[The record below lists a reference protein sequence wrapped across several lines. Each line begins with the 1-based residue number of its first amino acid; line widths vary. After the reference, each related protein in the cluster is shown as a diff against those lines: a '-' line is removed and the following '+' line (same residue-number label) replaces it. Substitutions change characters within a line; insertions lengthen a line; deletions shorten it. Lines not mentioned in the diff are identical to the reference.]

1 MTKYLFLYEKNSF
14 NLELIL
20 GMVYNLIGNT
30 LCSDISVSERKE
42 FFMVDTRT
50 TKNAVYLIDDDMVRT
65 TNHPVP
71 SGWDYDNRGAI
82 NPAVH
87 QFGRSFNIST
97 DKEHNAPVSM
107 KRDFLPLRSGKAN
120 FAFTMHLKSGDGF
133 YLNFYD
139 IDGNVALTLKQKGHS
154 LVCGDT
160 VIPAPFLYGMQYITI
175 EFDIDEKLAV
185 LSLSGRECAWLPL
198 SGNSLAS
205 LKMGYEAD
213 AEGEFTIYKVVLNI
227 NYLVCDRNWNPVHNA
242 DMPDDWVVY
251 AEGNAN
257 AFTSTYYEGKPETT
271 YALHAQNGSSV
282 TAYHPFEKTG
292 GKVCFELKYLS
303 KGDGDNIIM
312 CLTLGEDDVVSV
324 VDTGTYSQS
333 ASGTLLRKHS
343 PYVWQFMRIE
353 ADTATKKALIK
364 HNGVKC
370 GEIDFD
376 IDADSFDGISITYA
390 PENDGYMR
398 FTDVLAFVIQPEP
411 EDYPKP
417 PVRPTMKNGYT
428 TGINVCSL
436 WRNGEHWGWDAISS
450 FEANKTFLGYYDEPL
465 TEVADWEIKWMVEHG
480 INAQFYCWFDNQTDA
495 PIFKTHIC
503 GALDDGYFN
512 AKYCDEM
519 NFALIWEAANASS
532 PNLDGFKKYLV
543 PYWVDHYFSHPNYYR
558 IDGKAVLSIFGL
570 NKAIVSMGG
579 PETFKVAMQYL
590 EDVLKGL
597 GYTGLITMTSGE
609 PSDELYRAGITS
621 VYAYNWGHQSHSFDY
636 VKSRIESQMQ
646 QDKLH
651 VVPTACVGYN
661 DVAWREFRSPFTSQ
675 EEFGQM
681 LTWMRDDVISKYE
694 NDEETWKKKF
704 VMLATWNEYGEG
716 TIMCPSNINGF
727 GYLNEVRRAFTVEG
741 DDFESDRPSDAV
753 LDRLG
758 YLYPRP
764 RAIIQAPLLEK
775 TYSDEGDLLFKLE
788 FDTQEKID
796 KWEFSGEGFI
806 ELRDGKLYGESTGTD
821 PKFVTQVD
829 FDAEDVAIIKFK
841 IRAKNGLSDFSNATA
856 KTANLMCHY
865 ITDED
870 GEWHYNKQL
879 NPRDYDG
886 EYAVLMPCDDPK
898 WTGRIK
904 AFRFDPCDNQGM
916 FEVEEILFISGD
928 KSIIETYIDENH
940 YKSHHKSKLIDGEA
954 YVPFEPLRDFC
965 VLTHIYHEWKVETRT
980 LMIQK
985 DDVKSYW
992 REGSDIVKLSDGRE
1006 IKLKKPLSFYD
1017 NLPMIQLSVFCELMG
1032 YKYEA
1037 SGNRID
1043 ITTK

>member
-1 MTKYLFLYEKNSF
+1 M
-14 NLELIL
+14 I
-20 GMVYNLIGNT
+20 
-30 LCSDISVSERKE
+30 
-42 FFMVDTRT
+42 DTRT

-65 TNHPVP
+65 ENHPVP

-82 NPAVH
+82 IPAFH
-87 QFGRSFNIST
+87 QYGRSFVVST

-107 KRDFLPLRSGKAN
+107 RRNFLPLRSGKAN
-120 FAFTMHLKSGDGF
+120 FALAIQLKSGDGF

-139 IDGNVALTLKQKGHS
+139 IDGKTALSLKQKGHS
-154 LVCGDT
+154 LVCGDAVLPT
-160 VIPAPFLYGMQYITI
+160 PFLYGLQYISL
-175 EFDIDEKLAV
+175 EFDIDEKIAV
-185 LSLSGRECAWLPL
+185 LSLGGKECAYLPL
-198 SGNSLAS
+198 ESTSLAS
-205 LKMGYEAD
+205 LKMGYEAED
-213 AEGEFTIYKVVLNI
+213 AGEFNILKVVLNI
-227 NYLVCDRNWNPVHNA
+227 NYLVCDRNWNPVYKT
-242 DMPDDWVVY
+242 DMPDEWIVY

-271 YALHAQNGSSV
+271 YALHACAGSSV
-282 TAYHPFEKTG
+282 TAYHPFASTS
-292 GKVCFELKYLS
+292 GKVCFEIKYLS
-303 KGDGDNIIM
+303 KGEGDNIIL
-312 CLTLGEDDVVSV
+312 CLTNGEDDVVSV
-324 VDTGTYSQS
+324 VDTGLFSQS

-353 ADTATKKALIK
+353 ADTKTKKALIK

-376 IDADSFDGISITYA
+376 IPADAFDGISVTYA

-398 FTDVLAFVIQPEP
+398 FTDIYAFEIQPEP

-450 FEANKTFLGYYDEPL
+450 FDLNKTYLGYYDEPL

-480 INAQFYCWFDNQTDA
+480 VNCQFYCWFDNQTEA

-532 PNLDGFKKYLV
+532 PDLDGFKKYLV

-570 NKAIVSMGG
+570 QKAIASMGG
-579 PETFKVAMQYL
+579 PETFKTAMEYL

-597 GYTGLITMTSGE
+597 GYTGLITMTSSE
-609 PSDELYRAGITS
+609 PTDELYRAGITS
-621 VYAYNWGHQSHSFDY
+621 VYAYNWGHMSYSLEY
-636 VKSRIESQMQ
+636 TKSRIYAQMC

-661 DVAWREFRSPFTSQ
+661 DVAWREFRSPFAEA

-681 LTWMRDDVISKYE
+681 LTWARDEILPLYE
-694 NDEETWKKKF
+694 NDTESWKKKF
-704 VMLATWNEYGEG
+704 MMLATWNEYGEG

-741 DDFESDRPSDAV
+741 DDFESDRPTGAA

-764 RAIIQAPLLEK
+764 RAIIQTPQLEK
-775 TYSDEGDLLFKLE
+775 AYYDKGDTVLKLD
-788 FDTQEKID
+788 FDTQEKLD
-796 KWEFSGEGFI
+796 KWSFSGEGFVEI
-806 ELRDGKLYGESTGTD
+806 RDGKLYGESTGED
-821 PKFVTQVD
+821 PKLVTEVD
-829 FDAEDVAIIKFK
+829 FDAKDVATIKFK
-841 IRAKNGLSDFSNATA
+841 IRAFNGQGDIANASVKSA
-856 KTANLMCHY
+856 SLYCHY
-865 ITDED
+865 ITDKD
-870 GEWHYNKQL
+870 DEWHYNKQL
-879 NPRDYDG
+879 EIRDFDENG
-886 EYAVLMPCDDPK
+886 YAILIPSMDKNWKD
-898 WTGRIK
+898 RIK
-904 AFRFDPCDNQGM
+904 AFRFDPCNNEGK
-916 FEVEEILFISGD
+916 FEVEEIIFMSGD
-928 KSIIETYIDENH
+928 KNAYFTYFDGVE
-940 YKSHHKSKLIDGEA
+940 YKCHFKSKVEDGEV
-954 YVPFEPLRDFC
+954 YVPFEPLRDFTA
-965 VLTHIYHEWKVETRT
+965 LTRVYHEWDADERT
-980 LMIQK
+980 VMIQHK
-985 DDVKSYW
+985 DIKSYW
-992 REGSDIVKLSDGRE
+992 TEGSDIVKLSDGSQ
-1006 IKLKKPLSFYD
+1006 IKLKKPLESYD
-1017 NLPMIQLSVFCELMG
+1017 NLPMIQLSAFCEYTG
-1032 YKYEA
+1032 FKYNVD
-1037 SGNRID
+1037 GHNIN

>member
-1 MTKYLFLYEKNSF
+1 MSF
-14 NLELIL
+14 
-20 GMVYNLIGNT
+20 
-30 LCSDISVSERKE
+30 SERKE
-42 FFMVDTRT
+42 FFMSDTRT

-65 TNHPVP
+65 ANHPVP
-71 SGWDYDNRGAI
+71 SGWDYDQRGAV
-82 NPAVH
+82 NPVVH
-87 QFGRSFNIST
+87 QFGGSFVIASDMNCN
-97 DKEHNAPVSM
+97 EPVSL
-107 KRDFLPLRSGKAN
+107 RRRFLPLRGGKAN
-120 FAFTMHLKSGDGF
+120 FALTMFLKGGDGF

-139 IDGNVALTLKQKGHS
+139 ENDNETLTLRQKGFS
-154 LVCGDT
+154 LVSGDKT
-160 VIPAPFLYGMQYITI
+160 IPVPFLNGLQYITI
-175 EFDIDEKLAV
+175 EFDIDEKLAF
-185 LSLSGRECAWLPL
+185 LSLDGRECACLPL
-198 SGNSLAS
+198 ACGSLAS
-205 LKMGYEAD
+205 LKLGYGAAD
-213 AEGEFTIYKVVLNI
+213 SGEFDIRKVALWI
-227 NYLVCDRNWNPVHNA
+227 NYLVCDRNLCPKNGQ
-242 DMPDDWVVY
+242 MPEDWYVFY
-251 AEGNAN
+251 NGNAN
-257 AFTSTYYEGKPETT
+257 AYTSAYYEGKPETT

-282 TAYHPFEKTG
+282 CAYHPFEKAD
-292 GKVCFELKYLS
+292 GKVCFELKYLT
-303 KGDGDNIIM
+303 KGDGGDKVVFALSKNE
-312 CLTLGEDDVVSV
+312 EDIVTV
-324 VDTGTYSQS
+324 VDDG
-333 ASGTLLRKHS
+333 LRSMDSKGGVLREHS

-353 ADTATKKALIK
+353 ADTKTKKALIK

-376 IDADSFDGISITYA
+376 IDADYFDGISITYA
-390 PENDGYMR
+390 PEKDGYMR
-398 FTDVLAFVIQPEP
+398 FTDVYAFVIQPEP
-411 EDYPKP
+411 DDYPKP

-450 FEANKTFLGYYDEPL
+450 FEENKTFLGYYDEPL

-532 PNLDGFKKYLV
+532 PDLDGFKKYLV

-570 NKAIVSMGG
+570 NKTIASMGG
-579 PETFKVAMQYL
+579 PETFKIAMEYL
-590 EDVLKGL
+590 EDVLKSL

-621 VYAYNWGHQSHSFDY
+621 VYAYNWGHQSYSFDY

-727 GYLNEVRRAFTVEG
+727 GYLNEVRKAFTVEG
-741 DDFESDRPSDAV
+741 DDFESDRPTGAA

-775 TYSDEGDLLFKLE
+775 TYSDKGELLFKLD

-796 KWEFSGEGFI
+796 KWEFSGEGFA
-806 ELRDGKLYGESTGTD
+806 ELRDGKLYGESTGSD
-821 PKFVTQVD
+821 PKFVIPVD

-879 NPRDYDG
+879 TPRAYDG
-886 EYAVLMPCDDPK
+886 EYAVLMPCDDMK
-898 WTGRIK
+898 WQGRIK
-904 AFRFDPCDNQGM
+904 AFRFDPCDNQGK
-916 FEVEEILFISGD
+916 FEVEEILFIKGD
-928 KSIIETYIDENH
+928 KSIIETYIDGKH
-940 YKSHHKSKLIDGEA
+940 YKSHHKSKVENGHA

-965 VLTHIYHEWKVETRT
+965 VLTNVYHEWNIETKT

-985 DDVKSYW
+985 GDVKSFW
-992 REGSDIVKLSDGRE
+992 TIGSDVVKCSDGKQ
-1006 IKLKKPLSFYD
+1006 IKLKKSLDSYD
-1017 NLPMIQLSVFCELMG
+1017 NLPMLELSAFCEFTG
-1032 YKYEA
+1032 YKYDVKT
-1037 SGNRID
+1037 GRID

>member
-1 MTKYLFLYEKNSF
+1 
-14 NLELIL
+14 
-20 GMVYNLIGNT
+20 
-30 LCSDISVSERKE
+30 
-42 FFMVDTRT
+42 MVDTRT

-65 TNHPVP
+65 AYHPVP
-71 SGWDYDNRGAI
+71 SGWDYDQRGAI
-82 NPAVH
+82 NPVVH
-87 QFGRSFNIST
+87 QFGRSFTIST
-97 DKEHNAPVSM
+97 DKEHNAPVSL
-107 KRDFLPLRSGKAN
+107 RRRFLPLRGGKAS
-120 FAFTMHLKSGDGF
+120 FALTMHLKSGDGF
-133 YLNFYD
+133 YLDFYD
-139 IDGNVALTLKQKGHS
+139 ENDKPALTLRQKGHS
-154 LVCGDT
+154 LVSGDT
-160 VIPAPFLYGMQYITI
+160 VLPVPFLYGKQYITI
-175 EFDIDEKLAV
+175 EF
-185 LSLSGRECAWLPL
+185 SLDDKNAWISFDGRECACLEL
-198 SGNSLAS
+198 MSDSLAS
-205 LKMGYEAD
+205 LKTGYD
-213 AEGEFTIYKVVLNI
+213 AEDEGEFIITKVVLNI
-227 NYLVCDRNWNPVHNA
+227 NYLVCDRNWNPVHNTPL
-242 DMPDDWVVY
+242 PDDWYVY
-251 AEGNAN
+251 STGDGNAY
-257 AFTSTYYEGKPETT
+257 TSCYYEGKPETT
-271 YALHAQNGSSV
+271 YALHATQGSSV
-282 TAYHPFEKTG
+282 CAYHPFEEVS
-292 GKVCFELKYLS
+292 GKVCFEVKYLS
-303 KGDGDNIIM
+303 KGEGDNIIM
-312 CLTLGEDDVVSV
+312 CLTKDEEDVVSV

-333 ASGTLLRKHS
+333 VGGTLLRKHS

-353 ADTATKKALIK
+353 ADTDTKKALIK

-390 PENDGYMR
+390 PEKDGYMR

-450 FEANKTFLGYYDEPL
+450 FEENKTFLGYYDEPL

-480 INAQFYCWFDNQTDA
+480 VNAQFYCWFDNQTDA
-495 PIFKTHIC
+495 PIFRTHIC

-570 NKAIVSMGG
+570 NRAIASMGG
-579 PETFKVAMQYL
+579 PETFKIAMEYL

-597 GYTGLITMTSGE
+597 GYTGLITMTSGT

-621 VYAYNWGHQSHSFDY
+621 VYAYNWGHQSYSFDY
-636 VKSRIESQMQ
+636 VKSRIESQMR

-651 VVPTACVGYN
+651 VVPTACAGYN

-694 NDEETWKKKF
+694 NDSETWKKKF

-727 GYLNEVRRAFTVEG
+727 GYLNEVRKAFTVEG
-741 DDFESDRPSDAV
+741 DDFESDRPTGEA

-764 RAIIQAPLLEK
+764 RAIIQTPQLEK
-775 TYSDEGDLLFKLE
+775 TYSDEGELLFKLD

-796 KWEFSGEGFI
+796 NWEFDGQGFV

-821 PKFVTQVD
+821 PKFVIPLD
-829 FDAEDVAIIKFK
+829 FDADDVAIIKFK
-841 IRAKNGLSDFSNATA
+841 IRAKNGLGDFSSATA
-856 KTANLMCHY
+856 KTACLMCHF

-879 NPRDYDG
+879 DPRDFDG
-886 EYAVLMPCDDPK
+886 DYAVLMPCDHSK

-904 AFRFDPCDNQGM
+904 AFRFDPCDNEGV

-928 KSIIETYIDENH
+928 KSIIETYIDETH
-940 YKSHHKSKLIDGEA
+940 YKSHHKAKVIEGEA

-965 VLTHIYHEWKVETRT
+965 VLTKVYHEWDIETKT
-980 LMIQK
+980 IMIQK
-985 DDVKSYW
+985 GDVKSFW
-992 REGSDIVKLSDGRE
+992 TIGSDVVKCSDGKE
-1006 IKLKKPLSFYD
+1006 IKLKKPLDSYD
-1017 NLPMIQLSVFCELMG
+1017 NLPMIELSVFCELMG
-1032 YKYEA
+1032 YKYHVKE
-1037 SGNRID
+1037 NRID
-1043 ITTK
+1043 IITK